1 MKITRFPHQ
10 ENLSLKLF
18 IYQKLCS
25 YFNQIHKMPW
35 AAQLSDFWKLLDE
48 VKRENKTLSDD
59 IRDIMEQIRKRI
71 HTN

>member
-1 MKITRFPHQ
+1 
-10 ENLSLKLF
+10 
-18 IYQKLCS
+18 
-25 YFNQIHKMPW
+25 MPW